1 MSAAI
6 PGLTVPLLRP
16 GDAGFDTARQAWNL
30 LIDQRPDAVVRPESA
45 ADVVAAVRY
54 AASRGLRV
62 AAQSTGHN
70 AGPLGDLTGT
80 LLVRTDRMR
89 DIQVDPRT
97 RTARVGAGVVWVDV
111 VNAAAR
117 HGLAA
122 LAGSGPDVGV
132 AGYTL
137 GGGISFLGRKHG
149 LAANSVTA
157 VELVTAAGELVR
169 ADAEHESDLFWAL
182 RGGGGSFGVVTALEF
197 RLFPL
202 THAYAGWLWYPPDR
216 AAEVLH
222 AWAGLTRGD
231 LPDELTTLGRYLNL
245 PPVPEIPEPVRGQ
258 SFVVVEA
265 YHAGE
270 PAEADRLLAPLRALG
285 PVNDT
290 IATVP
295 VPALSHLHMDPEQP
309 AAGVGDGLTL
319 DDLPPAAV
327 DAFIRAVGPD
337 APLPLLSAEIRHLD
351 GALRRSRP
359 GNGALDR
366 LDAGYQLYCAGMT
379 PVPEAVLPTMAQV
392 HSVKEALAPWAA
404 RQMYLN
410 FADTQ
415 MYEAPLWP
423 TETFTR
429 LREIK
434 AKADPANM
442 IRANHPVLPAE

>member
-1 MSAAI
+1 MSETI

-16 GDAGFDTARQAWNL
+16 GDAGFDAARQAWNL
-30 LIDQRPDAVVRPESA
+30 LIDQRPDAVVRPGAA

-97 RTARVGAGVVWVDV
+97 RTARVGAGVVWADV

-169 ADAEHESDLFWAL
+169 ADADHEADLFWAL

-202 THAYAGWLWYPPDR
+202 TRAYAGWLWYPADR
-216 AAEVLH
+216 AGEVLS
-222 AWAGLTRGD
+222 AWADLTRGE

-265 YHAGE
+265 YHVGE
-270 PAEADRLLAPLRALG
+270 RAEADRLLAPLRALG

-290 IATVP
+290 ITTVP

-309 AAGVGDGLTL
+309 SAGVGDGLTL
-319 DDLPPAAV
+319 DDLPPSAV
-327 DAFIRAVGPD
+327 DAFVRAVGAD
-337 APLPLLSAEIRHLD
+337 APLPLLSAEIIHL
-351 GALRRSRP
+351 GGELRRSRP

-366 LDAGYQLYCAGMT
+366 LDAGYLVHCVGMT
-379 PVPEAVLPTMAQV
+379 PVPDAVLPTMAQV
-392 HSVKEALAPWAA
+392 QSVKEALAPWAA

-410 FADTQ
+410 FADTE
-415 MYEAPLWP
+415 MYEAPMWP
-423 TETFTR
+423 AETFTR

-442 IRANHPVLPAE
+442 IRANHPVPPAE